1 LVQSTHFD
9 TNLAMAFGDVF
20 TLDEVTPFA
29 LADFAGRCGINRTLL
44 RREAQRLASVAVNA
58 ADELAGSA
66 DYRDDERAFVA
77 QVTAFIGRQA
87 GRLASLARE
96 AATIPT
102 GFL

>member
-1 LVQSTHFD
+1 
-9 TNLAMAFGDVF
+9 MAFGDVF